1 MEEVFTFQFLL
12 VQLDIVIYLMF
23 YIPKFIV
30 VLIHF
35 LYFVKFSQDSLA
47 TSRNKQELLVKSLLQ
62 TTYKAHDAIEDVKSL
77 SMLIR
82 KTLQHLTESEILAH
96 SFSPTAVNNNY
107 LFLKTTSRNIP
118 SLEILI
124 AKGIVKRAT
133 AENIAGSGFQ

>member
-1 MEEVFTFQFLL
+1 
-12 VQLDIVIYLMF
+12 MF

-133 AENIAGSGFQ
+133 AKNIACS